1 MDSWAS
7 TAVEF
12 PVCLCLC
19 VLLCVYKCVLCWL
32 WLHHLQQVEQAS
44 PVPSL
49 WSWSWSHLVTDLW
62 QNPENSESWNLFY
75 SRSSIL
81 KHWFLFL
88 LIYAMCFG
96 RYILQS
102 FSCFCPC
109 RWFILSLNFFFSSLW
124 YIVTVCSEKMSDS
137 DFWKVFLSES
147 TYFWPP
153 SSVWSPCLSGLRD
166 GSNGLGMMSILGLD
180 ILPNEGSSMWKKK
193 SLNCLILGY
202 LHAISPSLSPQ
213 RLILQSSYSESFW
226 PVTYRHFFEKVG
238 HYWNTFRYVLWF
250 LKSDVD
256 FNF

>member
-1 MDSWAS
+1 MTSPSAAGWTGFS
-7 TAVEF
+7 CPQSVI
-12 PVCLCLC
+12 L
-19 VLLCVYKCVLCWL
+19 VLEPSGNRSLAEPGKLWILESVWL
-32 WLHHLQQVEQAS
+32 SFIYTQTLVSLPFDLRYV
-44 PVPSL
+44 L
-49 WSWSWSHLVTDLW
+49 WSIYPSIIFVFLSMSLVH
-62 QNPENSESWNLFY
+62 FVFK
-75 SRSSIL
+75 I
-81 KHWFLFL
+81 
-88 LIYAMCFG
+88 
-96 RYILQS
+96 
-102 FSCFCPC
+102 
-109 RWFILSLNFFFSSLW
+109 FFSSLW

-202 LHAISPSLSPQ
+202 LHAISSSLSPQ